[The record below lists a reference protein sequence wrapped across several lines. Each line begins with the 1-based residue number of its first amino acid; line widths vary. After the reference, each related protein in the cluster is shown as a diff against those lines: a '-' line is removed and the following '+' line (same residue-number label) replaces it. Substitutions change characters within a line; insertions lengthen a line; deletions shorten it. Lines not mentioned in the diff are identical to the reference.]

1 MRIGALAFLL
11 TGTVSLWAGS
21 ITVATNAAGTAT
33 YGTYN
38 ENAGPFPWSDLG
50 FTAGA
55 SISSGGLLVS
65 TGGSTSYTLPAGA
78 VTGSE
83 TFTPG
88 TTTLNL
94 GYTPAWTGS
103 FASLPNAN
111 GNLNSSFVYNIG
123 PISGSDNLF
132 NVPLVAPAAGGDLA
146 PSLDA
151 GVGVV
156 PSLESANGPGVSASL
171 TLSAQAFC
179 PFCVTVASASLGF
192 NIGTRVDQAVTAIP
206 TVSYGDLIWYSRA
219 QSLTASDATTF
230 VAGSADSISD
240 TFMNPPASLH
250 LATGDTFYMN
260 ILPDIRLTMP
270 VSSDS
275 DVAVPASISAS
286 WDVFGF
292 GGSESWPLGDL
303 FSLGTG
309 DETFDFDPEFFGDF
323 FYSIPLEVVDHCAP
337 VASCPTYETPATG
350 FEPIPVSDGIPSDV
364 PPSIVVTGGGG
375 TPGGYG
381 TTNLGP
387 LFPGDPSGSPICGPA
402 GTPFAGECIN
412 QVTVSPEPSA
422 YILLGIGLLL
432 LAGGMR
438 RRKSAD

>member
-1 MRIGALAFLL
+1 MRMGAIALVLS
-11 TGTVSLWAGS
+11 GTVSLWAGS
-21 ITVATNAAGTAT
+21 ITVNTDSSGTAS
-33 YGTYN
+33 YGTYS

-55 SISSGGLLVS
+55 SISSGGLLVA
-65 TGGSTSYTLPAGA
+65 TGGSTSYTLPDGT

-83 TFTPG
+83 IFHPG

-94 GYTPAWTGS
+94 GYTPSWTGS

-132 NVPLVAPAAGGDLA
+132 NVPLFAPPASGNLA
-146 PSLDA
+146 PSLNA

-156 PSLESANGPGVSASL
+156 PSLVSANGPGLDASL

-179 PFCVTVASASLGF
+179 PFCVTVASATLGF
-192 NIGTRVDQAVTAIP
+192 NIGTRVDQTVTATPI
-206 TVSYGDLIWYSRA
+206 VNYGDLVWYSRS
-219 QSLTASDATTF
+219 QSLTAADTPTF
-230 VAGSADSISD
+230 VAGAADTIAD
-240 TFMNPPASLH
+240 TFTNPGFDS
-250 LATGDTFYMN
+250 GTFYMN
-260 ILPDIRLTMP
+260 ILPAIQLTMP
-270 VSSDS
+270 VSSNS

-286 WDVFGF
+286 WDVFGA
-292 GGSESWPLGDL
+292 GGSDSWPLGDL
-303 FSLGTG
+303 FSLSTG
-309 DETFDFDPEFFGDF
+309 NESFNYNPEFYGDF
-323 FYSIPLEVVDHCAP
+323 FYSIPLEVTDSCAP
-337 VASCPTYETPATG
+337 VAFCPVYETPATG
-350 FEPIPVSDGIPSDV
+350 FDPIPVSDGIPSDV

-387 LFPGDPSGSPICGPA
+387 LIPGDPSGNPICAPA
-402 GTPFAGECIN
+402 GSAFVGDCITT
-412 QVTVSPEPSA
+412 VTVSPEPRA
-422 YILLGIGLLL
+422 YVLLGISLLL
-432 LAGGMR
+432 LAGGMK